1 MISTAILILVGCIFA
16 VVVSAFVAP
25 ESRILH
31 RGSPSSLPPA
41 PKPVELFSTRNADEV
56 EVDVDGWRYLTEDG
70 GVKMWSNDSS
80 KDLKYPTVGKDDVT
94 VEYVG
99 SYAERNWTIEDVN
112 TCWLPDQGLTELAPK
127 LFIAFN
133 INGTKLMD
141 EKKFTKKFIFEGLGV
156 TKECKNNNLLCAA
169 QELKESEITHPA
181 GTVFDKNRFTFR
193 LGKGMAIKAFDLA
206 LREMKPGD
214 TATVLARCDY
224 AYGRNGLRSEG
235 KYLVPPYA
243 TVAYDLTLVEI
254 K

>member
-1 MISTAILILVGCIFA
+1 MISTAILLVVGCIFA
-16 VVVSAFVAP
+16 VSVNSF
-25 ESRILH
+25 
-31 RGSPSSLPPA
+31 SPKSPFPTSSPPPA
-41 PKPVELFSTRNADEV
+41 PRSVELLSTRIANDV
-56 EVDVDGWRYLTEDG
+56 EVDIDGWRSLTEDG
-70 GVKMWSNDSS
+70 GVKMRSSSHDSS

-94 VEYVG
+94 VDYVG

-112 TCWLPDQGLTELAPK
+112 ECWLPDQGLTDLAPK
-127 LFIAFN
+127 LFVAFN

-141 EKKFTKKFIFEGLGV
+141 ETKFTKKFIFEGLGV

-169 QELKESEITHPA
+169 QELKETETSHPA
-181 GTVFDKNRFTFR
+181 GMVFDKNRFTFR

-235 KYLVPPYA
+235 KFLVPPYA

-254 K
+254 Q